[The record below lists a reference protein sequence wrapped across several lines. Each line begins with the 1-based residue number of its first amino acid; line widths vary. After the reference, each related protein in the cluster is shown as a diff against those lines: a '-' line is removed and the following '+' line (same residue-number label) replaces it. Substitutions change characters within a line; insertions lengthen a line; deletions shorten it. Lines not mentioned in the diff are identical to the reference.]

1 MENLSL
7 VQQISVSLLPLLF
20 AITLHEVAHG
30 WVAKQLGDD
39 TAKILGRL
47 TLNPL
52 KHVDPI
58 GTVLVPGFLL
68 FASGGSGIIF
78 GWAKPVPVDW
88 GRLRNPKR
96 DMALVAVAGPMA
108 NFLMAIF
115 WAMIVKTAILL
126 QSSFAT
132 EPLLF
137 MGGFGVSINLIL
149 MIFNLLPVPPLDG
162 GRVVT
167 SILPDSLAWQFSRL
181 EPYGAFILIALLA
194 SGILR
199 PILGYTMP
207 VLQHLVT
214 GIAGL

>member
-30 WVAKQLGDD
+30 WIAKQLGDD

-47 TLNPL
+47 SLNPL

-58 GTVLVPGFLL
+58 GTVLVPGLLL
-68 FASGGSGIIF
+68 FASGGSGFIF

-88 GRLRNPKR
+88 GRLGNPKR

-115 WAMIVKTAILL
+115 WALIAKTAILL

-149 MIFNLLPVPPLDG
+149 MVFNLLPVPPLDG

-167 SILPDSLAWQFSRL
+167 SILPGALAWKFGRL

-194 SGILR
+194 SGMLR
-199 PILGYTMP
+199 PLLDYTMP

-214 GIAGL
+214 RIAGL

>member
-115 WAMIVKTAILL
+115 WAMITKTAILL

-137 MGGFGVSINLIL
+137 MGSFGVSINLIL

-167 SILPDSLAWQFSRL
+167 SILPGSLAWKFSRL

-194 SGILR
+194 SGMLR
-199 PILGYTMP
+199 PLLGYTLP
-207 VLQHLVT
+207 VFQHLVT